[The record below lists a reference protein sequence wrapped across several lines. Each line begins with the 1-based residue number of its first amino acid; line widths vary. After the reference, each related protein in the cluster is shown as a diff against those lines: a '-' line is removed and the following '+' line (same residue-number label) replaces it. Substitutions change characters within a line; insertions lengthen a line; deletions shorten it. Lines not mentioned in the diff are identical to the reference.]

1 MASAYSAPVAA
12 FQVGNYFVRQYYQV
26 LQQQPDYCHQF
37 YNEAST
43 MVRYDGD
50 KCETATAM
58 LKIHSLVMSLSFTG
72 IEIKLA
78 HSVDSWNGGI
88 LVTVAG
94 SVQTKDSKGRRKFIQ
109 TFFLAPQE
117 KGYFVLND
125 IFHFVDEEPVIQH
138 PPSMLAHANFDAHHN
153 TSNSLEEPDYILSG
167 EVEPTDF
174 VPQPHPEETA
184 TTEEYVLPEQH
195 QVSEANSFV
204 EEAADNCSSIP
215 YAVVDNTIPE
225 AAPSPVDE
233 PIEPV
238 KQTYASILRV
248 AKSSSGPT
256 LATQVSSKSA
266 SINSEW
272 QQQSTSYMS
281 NQSQNPALALPE
293 KVLEVTDE
301 ISTTEEE
308 DGSSMMPGDI
318 SKSVYVRNLPTTVS
332 PSEIKQELKAF
343 GKIKPEGVVVR
354 SRKDIG
360 ICYAFVEFED
370 VSSVQNAIKFK
381 LVEGRCTLRSGGKTA
396 AQHAEEG
403 EEEGLAIKQKHQ
415 EEEAA
420 LVRGPLV
427 GAVDQMES
435 ESTAAGGVMVT
446 IPVPFGKREE
456 SWEARLRGTDNP
468 NLMLSN
474 LVVFENFEW
483 QCEPSLVHY
492 SDMVQE
498 RNMLYFHWPPSR
510 RPVFRNVFRNELEIL
525 MITKCN

>member
-58 LKIHSLVMSLSFTG
+58 LQIHSLVMSLSFTG

-88 LVTVAG
+88 LVTVSG

-138 PPSMLAHANFDAHHN
+138 PPSMLAHPNFDAQQN
-153 TSNSLEEPDYILSG
+153 TSNSLEEPVADYILG
-167 EVEPTDF
+167 EVEPTEF
-174 VPQPHPEETA
+174 VPQPHPEETV

-195 QVSEANSFV
+195 QVSEPNNFV
-204 EEAADNCSSIP
+204 EDAADNCSSVP
-215 YAVVDNTIPE
+215 YSVVDNTIPE
-225 AAPSPVDE
+225 AAPSPVEE
-233 PIEPV
+233 PVEPV

-256 LATQVSSKSA
+256 SASQMSSKSA
-266 SINSEW
+266 SVTSEW
-272 QQQSTSYMS
+272 QQTQQSTSHLS
-281 NQSQNPALALPE
+281 NQSQTPAQTFPE
-293 KVLEVTDE
+293 KVLPESTEE
-301 ISTTEEE
+301 IATTEEE

-332 PSEIKQELKAF
+332 PSEIKQEMKAF

-370 VSSVQNAIKFK
+370 VSSVQNAIKASP
-381 LVEGRCTLRSGGKTA
+381 VQIGGRQVHIEERRQNSNSTRGRRGRGRVGYQTEAPRGRGGFGARSFGRSGGPD
-396 AQHAEEG
+396 G
-403 EEEGLAIKQKHQ
+403 EREYSSRRGNGYHSRAI
-415 EEEAA
+415 
-420 LVRGPLV
+420 R
-427 GAVDQMES
+427 
-435 ESTAAGGVMVT
+435 
-446 IPVPFGKREE
+446 
-456 SWEARLRGTDNP
+456 
-468 NLMLSN
+468 
-474 LVVFENFEW
+474 
-483 QCEPSLVHY
+483 
-492 SDMVQE
+492 QE
-498 RNMLYFHWPPSR
+498 RGILGSQSA
-510 RPVFRNVFRNELEIL
+510 RNGQFQSDAL
-525 MITKCN
+525 